1 MACGNKTLPL
11 IKRQR
16 YLRKLNYFST
26 NVEDNPKQSREDL
39 AKEHIKNMLKKQ
51 QAHKDAIAFKT
62 DFIFSVLNSSATK
75 REAKSY
81 IQRFAPPDPRHDFK
95 RVVKKRIKGTS
106 NANLEIIYKPAAISD
121 SPKFIQKPVL
131 PVKDVKDIQHLAV
144 VKIRAIQNL
153 NNKTVGGIGRTI
165 YQLSRLG
172 LTSIVVL
179 DFNTENK
186 SSSDFTIRND
196 ARIKLEAEQS
206 NRILNAINQSE
217 ENVARML
224 ENVIG
229 IRENLNHDTETFIA
243 LPDLLATQLRR
254 GIIAV
259 ISPVGYTNL
268 TLKSLSVPANE
279 IILALTK
286 ELVGISSNLKLND
299 NPKDSSNIRQHVLST
314 ENLLDRLI
322 ILDPLGGIPT
332 FDLPHGY
339 HVYLNMVDEYDEVRQ
354 VLLQRLSDKSESK
367 YLSDLSKIFGTED
380 EMLPS
385 QTSETRLKVSTTHLV
400 SDEKKNDLD
409 SASASASENF
419 HHIENLK
426 LTRNVLSLLPSSS
439 SALLISP
446 EEVARSVNDVSHQ
459 PNLVGTRRQKNPLI
473 HNLLTD
479 KSLFSPSLPSY
490 RRRKQIPSNE
500 YDSKPDN
507 FVVPITFA
515 KHGIPV
521 CIFPD
526 PKITPWTSNI
536 GVSNLSLTNSD
547 INLPLLVNLIN
558 DSFGRT
564 LDVPAY
570 LTRVENRI
578 AGVIVAGNYE
588 GGAILTWE
596 TPPGMDFSD
605 TSCMVPYLDKFA
617 VLRRSQGS
625 GGVADLIFNCIVR
638 KCFPNGVVW
647 RSRKN
652 NPVNKWYFERSRGSW
667 KLTDSDWT
675 MFWTTPNVTLHQD
688 RPLLLDYESVCRTI
702 QPTWK

>member
-1 MACGNKTLPL
+1 MACGSKTLPL

-26 NVEDNPKQSREDL
+26 NVADDTRQLREDL
-39 AKEHIKNMLKKQ
+39 AKEHMKNMLKKQ

-62 DFIFSVLNSSATK
+62 DFIFSVLSSSATK

-81 IQRFAPPDPRHDFK
+81 IQRFAPPDPTHNLNC
-95 RVVKKRIKGTS
+95 VVKKRKKGIS
-106 NANLEIIYKPAAISD
+106 NANLEIIYEPAAISD
-121 SPKFIQKPVL
+121 SPKFSQKPLQSVEIA
-131 PVKDVKDIQHLAV
+131 KETQQHVAV
-144 VKIRAIQNL
+144 IKIRAIQNL
-153 NNKTVGGIGRTI
+153 SNKTVDGIGRTI
-165 YQLSRLG
+165 FQLSRLG

-179 DFNTENK
+179 DFNSENTP
-186 SSSDFTIRND
+186 SSDFIKRS
-196 ARIKLEAEQS
+196 ASRIKLEAEQS
-206 NRILNAINQSE
+206 NRILNAINQSGG
-217 ENVARML
+217 NVARIL

-229 IRENLNHDTETFIA
+229 IKENLNHGTDTFIA
-243 LPDLLATQLRR
+243 LPESLAIQLRR
-254 GIIAV
+254 GIITV
-259 ISPVGYTNL
+259 ILPVGYTNL

-286 ELVGISSNLKLND
+286 ELAGISSNLKPNNNSRDSLN
-299 NPKDSSNIRQHVLST
+299 SRQHVLST

-332 FDLPHGY
+332 FDLPDGY

-354 VLLQRLSDKSESK
+354 VLLQSLSDKSESK
-367 YLSDLSKIFGTED
+367 CLLDSSKIFGTD
-380 EMLPS
+380 
-385 QTSETRLKVSTTHLV
+385 R
-400 SDEKKNDLD
+400 KKNDLG
-409 SASASASENF
+409 SVTENF
-419 HHIENLK
+419 HHVENLK
-426 LTRNVLSLLPSSS
+426 LTRNVLSMLPSSS

-446 EEVARSVNDVSHQ
+446 EEVARSVNDSSHQ

-490 RRRKQIPSNE
+490 RRRKQISSNE
-500 YDSKPDN
+500 YDSRLDDI
-507 FVVPITFA
+507 VAPITFA

-521 CIFPD
+521 RIFPD
-526 PKITPWTSNI
+526 PKIKPWVPNI
-536 GVSNLSLTNSD
+536 GGPNISLTNSD

-570 LTRVENRI
+570 LARVENRI

-596 TPPGMDFSD
+596 TPTGTEISD
-605 TSCMVPYLDKFA
+605 ASTKVPYLDKFA

-647 RSRKN
+647 RSRKS
-652 NPVNKWYFERSRGSW
+652 NPVNKWYFERSRGTW
-667 KLTDSDWT
+667 KLNDSDWT
-675 MFWTTPNVTLHQD
+675 MFWTTPNVTLHQN
-688 RPLLLDYESVCRTI
+688 RPLLLNYESVCRTI
-702 QPTWK
+702 QPTWKENKNENDP